1 MYVFQTMGF
10 CEYMPKRGIA
20 GSYGNCIFRF
30 LRSLHTVFPSSCT
43 NLPSHQQCRRVSFSP
58 HPLQHLLFV
67 DFLKMAI
74 LSSVRWYSSGIVFI
88 TIYKCLY
95 SIFYPPKMINS
106 FKTRIFSAL
115 IVLGGVICTSQRLNK
130 YLLGCTKQSAK
141 NWYEPMNDFHIELFS
156 PELSFELPHFHL
168 PI

>member
-1 MYVFQTMGF
+1 
-10 CEYMPKRGIA
+10 MPRNRIA
-20 GSYGNCIFRF
+20 GSYANSVFSF
-30 LRSLHTVFPSSCT
+30 LRNLHPIFQSGCT
-43 NLPSHQQCRRVSFSP
+43 NLNSHQQCRRVSFSP

-115 IVLGGVICTSQRLNK
+115 IVLGEVICTSQRLNK

-141 NWYEPMNDFHIELFS
+141 KVDFPWFYFGFCFFLFKCLVCF
-156 PELSFELPHFHL
+156 PWTLVLSSTPQRY
-168 PI
+168 